1 MQKKQEH
8 SVFTKFITCRE
19 FIERTGAKLTNI
31 PDAVLN
37 SDVVIVAVSKEFYKV
52 SLLI

>member
-8 SVFTKFITCRE
+8 SVFTKFITFRE